1 MTEFISP
8 FEFFEEF
15 RNNFD
20 KILMEENGSI
30 KYNLKIGHFQRMKTI
45 ITTKYPASIESVMET
60 KKILEQRVN
69 ELIEMLP
76 ESITNK
82 KIENEKRQNI
92 EIKPIFG
99 ATYMKTGTTKLI
111 ANNGFKLSLVDR
123 AYIILSKGNESR

>member
-45 ITTKYPASIESVMET
+45 ITTKYPASLESVMET

-76 ESITNK
+76 ETMKNRKWKKTKYRVKAHFWSNIHENRHDKTN
-82 KIENEKRQNI
+82 
-92 EIKPIFG
+92 
-99 ATYMKTGTTKLI
+99 
-111 ANNGFKLSLVDR
+111 
-123 AYIILSKGNESR
+123 SK